1 LTVSISGVVG
11 FNKKLLRLSTVGRI
25 LERPLSTSGLYFWT
39 LIKLSKEDFIMSC
52 NVLRDLGEIENQQMV
67 PTNSLKLS
75 SATMQQVAPTNSK
88 KRQSKEV
95 AQKHFLIK
103 V

>member
-1 LTVSISGVVG
+1 
-11 FNKKLLRLSTVGRI
+11 
-25 LERPLSTSGLYFWT
+25 
-39 LIKLSKEDFIMSC
+39 MSC
-52 NVLRDLGEIENQQMV
+52 NVLRDLDEIENQQMV
-67 PTNSLKLS
+67 PTNSLKLP

>member
-1 LTVSISGVVG
+1 
-11 FNKKLLRLSTVGRI
+11 
-25 LERPLSTSGLYFWT
+25 
-39 LIKLSKEDFIMSC
+39 MSC
-52 NVLRDLGEIENQQMV
+52 NVLRDLVEIENQQMV

-88 KRQSKEV
+88 KRHTKEV
-95 AQKHFLIK
+95 AQTHVLIK